1 MRSRASSRKWLSA
14 AIRSM
19 GGSRRSRSRTS
30 SSRAARLHAETRRL
44 AAQGW
49 AVRGEVV
56 DVCDHASIECAF
68 DAALAARLMRPQRSG
83 RMIVT
88 TSVAAYQCEPAISAA
103 YMTAKAGAAHLM
115 RSVALELAAD
125 NITVNAIAPGFF
137 ATNIG
142 GGHAKTASVQ
152 EAMGKLIPMH
162 RVGFPADMAGL
173 RLFLAS
179 PGPADPP
186 GPGAPRR
193 VFCRRAPPGVPRRGK
208 FFFLGGGGPRGW
220 LLGGRQL
227 FFFFG
232 GEK

>member
-1 MRSRASSRKWLSA
+1 MRWVECPAVKSSPIADEINGEAMRAAIYYDPRDLRPSSLIPRRANEPSSSASARMRSRASSRKWLSA

-19 GGSRRSRSRTS
+19 GGSRRSCSRAS
-30 SSRAARLHAETRRL
+30 SSRAARIDAETRRL

-125 NITVNAIAPGFF
+125 NITVNAIAPGFLRPIL
-137 ATNIG
+137 A
-142 GGHAKTASVQ
+142 AAMRRLRASRRPW
-152 EAMGKLIPMH
+152 A
-162 RVGFPADMAGL
+162 
-173 RLFLAS
+173 RLSRYIA
-179 PGPADPP
+179 
-186 GPGAPRR
+186 
-193 VFCRRAPPGVPRRGK
+193 
-208 FFFLGGGGPRGW
+208 
-220 LLGGRQL
+220 
-227 FFFFG
+227 
-232 GEK
+232 